1 MCQELLD
8 AEPESKWAMLTRA
21 RVLRA
26 MARWNGGEGEDE
38 AVMLYSKLQEVDPA
52 RAGYYADEIA
62 GKSGVMLDTAR
73 LQA

>member
-8 AEPESKWAMLTRA
+8 AEPGSKWAMLTRA

-26 MARWNGGEGEDE
+26 MGRWCGGEAEAE
-38 AVMLYSKLQEVDPA
+38 AVALYKQLQEVDAA

-62 GKSGVMLDTAR
+62 GKSGVMLDSAR
-73 LQA
+73 LMH